1 MSQIPQ
7 PETTEGY
14 APPTVRQF
22 SVFLDNTVGRLLT
35 LVEQFDLEPTVQIC
49 ALSVIE
55 ASDHAVVRMIPNDAG
70 RARQLL
76 RKQCMPFTE
85 IDVLV
90 VELGS
95 EHTLTTLCLHVLGA
109 ELNIRFVYPL
119 LLEQDGTPTIAI
131 SIDDITLAGQIL
143 RRKGYRLLGEA
154 DLPHPDDAD

>member
-1 MSQIPQ
+1 MSQLPQ

-35 LVEQFDLEPTVQIC
+35 LVEQFDIEPAVQIC

-55 ASDHAVVRMIPNDAG
+55 ASDHAVIRMIPNDAA

-90 VELGS
+90 VELGR

-119 LLEQDGTPTIAI
+119 LLEPDGSPTIAM

-143 RRKGYRLLGEA
+143 RRKGYRLLCEG
-154 DLPHPDDAD
+154 DLPHPDDTL